1 MYFSY
6 PWDPL
11 CIYRFIHRD
20 AEPCSRG
27 SYNLNWPE
35 QVMAADFEIKITFK
49 NPLFNVSLLW
59 TVTFRFML
67 FLCVTFVMFSWFLF
81 YDLIHLEPCKA
92 LCSCVLKR
100 CYKNTLLWTLCMV
113 MTIWCGDR
121 REPVEGSTK
130 LRSWALLLSG
140 DSNTLRCTK
149 TWLDGFLLFCTK
161 LLIWNIELV
170 FELSAASF
178 PVAGRL

>member
-35 QVMAADFEIKITFK
+35 QVMAADFKIKITFK

-100 CYKNTLLWTLCMV
+100 CYKNTLLWTRCMV
-113 MTIWCGDR
+113 MMWWQERASRGQHEAAIMSSASVWRLKYTSMRKNLVRWFSPVLYQITDLKYWVSIW
-121 REPVEGSTK
+121 VVS
-130 LRSWALLLSG
+130 
-140 DSNTLRCTK
+140 
-149 TWLDGFLLFCTK
+149 
-161 LLIWNIELV
+161 
-170 FELSAASF
+170 SF
-178 PVAGRL
+178 VPCCR